1 MRSLKS
7 APLGLLLLTLLTL
20 SSQTTTAQ
28 TCTTSSAD
36 GSQVVET
43 MRQFYAAAAA
53 DDLQK
58 FHTVVTPTFYAYDGG
73 VRYGALRDSRAAVEQ
88 ARQTLI
94 ATRLAAV
101 VAAAQAE
108 RAVSVVTASRDVAKL
123 QRDLADRIDQRTRQG
138 YAQGA
143 GTSLDLVV
151 SAQSLRQA
159 DINLVLLDVQV
170 GEARANAVLA
180 NAKCIY

>member
-7 APLGLLLLTLLTL
+7 ATLGLFLLTLLTV

-28 TCTTSSAD
+28 TCTTSTAD

-73 VRYGALRDSRAAVEQ
+73 VRYEGDALMTLVKKAHDAGKVYVWTINDPQVHLSCDAALITYVNKGSTTDSTGTKDRTWLESAFMQ
-88 ARQTLI
+88 K
-94 ATRLAAV
+94 
-101 VAAAQAE
+101 
-108 RAVSVVTASRDVAKL
+108 TAGSWKIL
-123 QRDLADRIDQRTRQG
+123 FFHSTE
-138 YAQGA
+138 
-143 GTSLDLVV
+143 T
-151 SAQSLRQA
+151 
-159 DINLVLLDVQV
+159 
-170 GEARANAVLA
+170 
-180 NAKCIY
+180 K